1 MGIGQNAA
9 DESKGGRKLFAAN
22 IQVKAHSSTSCTFCW
37 FIMAIYPTL
46 SGMTD
51 KDGATFK
58 THLEKSHGLTADI
71 QP

>member
-1 MGIGQNAA
+1 M
-9 DESKGGRKLFAAN
+9 
-22 IQVKAHSSTSCTFCW
+22 T
-37 FIMAIYPTL
+37 IYPTL
-46 SGMTD
+46 GGMTD

>member
-1 MGIGQNAA
+1 MGIGQNGA

-22 IQVKAHSSTSCTFCW
+22 VQVKAHSSTSCTFCW
-37 FIMAIYPTL
+37 FIMTIYPTL
-46 SGMTD
+46 GGMTD

>member
-22 IQVKAHSSTSCTFCW
+22 VQVKAHSSTSCTFCW
-37 FIMAIYPTL
+37 FIMTIYPTL

-51 KDGATFK
+51 KDGSTFK
-58 THLEKSHGLTADI
+58 QHLEKSHGLSADI

>member
-1 MGIGQNAA
+1 MSIGQNAS
-9 DESKGGRKLFAAN
+9 DERKGGKKLFAAN

-37 FIMAIYPTL
+37 FIMTIYPSL

-58 THLEKSHGLTADI
+58 THLEKSHGLSAEI
-71 QP
+71 QA